1 MRKLV
6 AAFQNFF
13 APKARPQPHRNK
25 SLSRQEVLILMANHK
40 LSSTQAKAVI
50 AKRFNS

>member
-13 APKARPQPHRNK
+13 TLPARPSLRRNK
-25 SLSRQEVLILMANHK
+25 CLSRQEVLMLMANNK

-50 AKRFNS
+50 AKRFNG